1 MSQNNTENNDA
12 SLRSTS
18 LLNIPKKV
26 AVLVNRPRTVVPYA
40 LGILIAVLLGA
51 NLLMGDNSSDARSD
65 VIYSEITT
73 TTVKSPAFALVEQSV
88 QLINSKQYDAALT
101 VLDLAIDADPNYGLT
116 YYNQGV
122 ALQLVGKFEN
132 AISSYT
138 KALSFNNNDANS
150 YYNRGLAQRDLGQLD
165 DAEKDLRIA
174 VVMKKDWAAAMW
186 NLGQV
191 LKSSGEVVEGE
202 KLIAEAQ
209 VLNPKLGK

>member
-1 MSQNNTENNDA
+1 MSDNNIENNA
-12 SLRSTS
+12 SSSENTFLS
-18 LLNIPKKV
+18 NIAKRFPV
-26 AVLVNRPRTVVPYA
+26 FTNRPQTVIPYA

-51 NLLMGDNSSDARSD
+51 NLFMDDNSSDASSD

-88 QLINSKQYDAALT
+88 ELINGKQYDAALT
-101 VLDLAIDADPNYGLT
+101 VLNQAIAADPNYGLI

-122 ALQLVGKFEN
+122 ALQLAGKGED

-150 YYNRGLAQRDLGQLD
+150 YYNRGLAQRDLGQLA

-191 LKSSGEVVEGE
+191 LTSSGKSDEGE